1 MPSPWPALYT
11 FLGGFQNLKD
21 SKLPA
26 VLIAAASAFAGH
38 ELWPQDPAVT
48 VPVSAARA
56 QMLDNG
62 VAGSR
67 DELAGRLSQ
76 TVNSYFT
83 EKGFSCDPVTPSET
97 VGDTMKR
104 AQSCANPVATPQ

>member
-1 MPSPWPALYT
+1 MPNPWPALYT
-11 FLGGFQNLKD
+11 FLGSFQNLKS
-21 SKLPA
+21 SKFPA
-26 VLIAAASAFAGH
+26 VLITAASAFAGH
-38 ELWPQDPAVT
+38 ELWPQEPAVT

-56 QMLDNG
+56 QMLENG

-83 EKGFSCDPVTPSET
+83 EKGFSCDPVTPSDT
-97 VGDTMKR
+97 VGATMKR
-104 AQSCANPVATPQ
+104 AQSCAGPAAEPK